1 MNYYDIMK
9 KRKHVRDYYMNIIP
23 PKKDIEEIL
32 QKAYELT
39 PSKQNAIPYEVSVL
53 GPDKQD
59 DKDKIYDRVV
69 GNHKFME
76 KYGFL
81 HNLSVLDLIFN
92 LGPNSSAYLDELVID
107 I

>member
-9 KRKHVRDYYMNIIP
+9 KRKHVRDYDMNIIP
-23 PKKDIEEIL
+23 PKKHIEEIL

-59 DKDKIYDRVV
+59 DKDNKLEDVEINWD
-69 GNHKFME
+69 
-76 KYGFL
+76 
-81 HNLSVLDLIFN
+81 
-92 LGPNSSAYLDELVID
+92 D

>member
-1 MNYYDIMK
+1 M
-9 KRKHVRDYYMNIIP
+9 
-23 PKKDIEEIL
+23 EIL
-32 QKAYELT
+32 E
-39 PSKQNAIPYEVSVL
+39 I
-53 GPDKQD
+53 DK
-59 DKDKIYDRVV
+59 KINFTTHYNKSGSFTDLRDLKWSNIKIKKYDQV
-69 GNHKFME
+69 FME